1 MYENGGVGLKKKER
15 KKKKKKEEQ
24 KKQKKNVGVGLKKKE
39 RKKKKEEEEKK
50 TLEWIWRRKKNKEE
64 DEEKKKPWSGS
75 EEEKKKERKGK
86 KKKKKKKERKK
97 EKMSLVRSGFDLTT
111 HKSWAPQSQLIYE
124 LATEWS
130 VLSFKNS
137 RIEFSLSITHTHFFE
152 SLSHE
157 NGDPKLIQTSAL
169 PWDPHD
175 LDDENRKLSDITQN
189 SLHPNKLLLV
199 LYQEYIH
206 THTWWPRFP

>member
-1 MYENGGVGLKKKER
+1 MRCGFLFLGINLCMYENGGVDLK
-15 KKKKKKEEQ
+15 
-24 KKQKKNVGVGLKKKE
+24 NKE

-50 TLEWIWRRKKNKEE
+50 TLEWVWRRKKNKEE

-75 EEEKKKERKGK
+75 EEEKKKERKG
-86 KKKKKKKERKK
+86 KKKKKKERKK

>member
-15 KKKKKKEEQ
+15 KKKKEERRTKK
-24 KKQKKNVGVGLKKKE
+24 KKQNVGVGLKKE

-50 TLEWIWRRKKNKEE
+50 TLEWVWRRKKNKEE

-75 EEEKKKERKGK
+75 EEEKKKERKG
-86 KKKKKKKERKK
+86 KKKKKKERKK

>member
-1 MYENGGVGLKKKER
+1 MHVWKWWSGSEEER
-15 KKKKKKEEQ
+15 KKEKERRKKNKKKKQ
-24 KKQKKNVGVGLKKKE
+24 NVGVGLKKE

-50 TLEWIWRRKKNKEE
+50 TLEWVWRRKKNKEE

-86 KKKKKKKERKK
+86 KKKKKKERKN

-111 HKSWAPQSQLIYE
+111 HKSWAPQSQLIYK

-199 LYQEYIH
+199 LYQDYIH

>member
-1 MYENGGVGLKKKER
+1 MHVWKWWSGSEEER
-15 KKKKKKEEQ
+15 KKEKERRKKNKKKKQ
-24 KKQKKNVGVGLKKKE
+24 NVGVGLKKE

-50 TLEWIWRRKKNKEE
+50 TLEWVWRRKKNKEE

-75 EEEKKKERKGK
+75 EEEKKKERKG
-86 KKKKKKKERKK
+86 KKKKKKERKK

-137 RIEFSLSITHTHFFE
+137 IIEFSLSITHTHFFE

>member
-1 MYENGGVGLKKKER
+1 MHVWKWWSGSEEER
-15 KKKKKKEEQ
+15 KKEKERRKKNKKKKQ
-24 KKQKKNVGVGLKKKE
+24 NVGVGLKKE

-50 TLEWIWRRKKNKEE
+50 TLEWVWRRKKNKEE

-75 EEEKKKERKGK
+75 EEEKKKERKG
-86 KKKKKKKERKK
+86 KKKKKKERKK

>member
-1 MYENGGVGLKKKER
+1 MYENGGMGLKKKER

-86 KKKKKKKERKK
+86 KKKKKKERKK

-169 PWDPHD
+169 SWDPHD

>member
-15 KKKKKKEEQ
+15 KKKKEERRTKK
-24 KKQKKNVGVGLKKKE
+24 KKQNVGVGLKKE

-86 KKKKKKKERKK
+86 KKKKKKERKK

-137 RIEFSLSITHTHFFE
+137 IIEFSLSITHTHFFE

-175 LDDENRKLSDITQN
+175 FDDENRKLSDITQN
-189 SLHPNKLLLV
+189 SLHPNKLFNALTTKFLKK
-199 LYQEYIH
+199 
-206 THTWWPRFP
+206 